1 MKKVPHTVRNVS
13 IMLVL
18 LCLAFL
24 ISLLFQQVFD
34 VEEHITMLFVFAVFL
49 TSLLTEGY
57 VYGMIAA
64 VVSVLAVNYAFTFPY
79 FAFNFN
85 VPVNFVSAI
94 IMIVIA
100 ALTSMLTTK
109 VKQHQA
115 IQAETERER
124 MRANLL
130 RAVSHDLRT
139 PLTTIYG
146 SAATL
151 LEKKGSLTEQQQE
164 RMLEGI
170 KEDSEWLV
178 RMVENLLSITR
189 LDSGKVKII
198 KTPTVL
204 DELIDSVLLKFNKR
218 YPRQNDFAGYS
229 RRNRDYSHGCPFN

>member
-34 VEEHITMLFVFAVFL
+34 VEEHITTLFVFAVFL

-100 ALTSMLTTK
+100 ALT
-109 VKQHQA
+109 A
-115 IQAETERER
+115 
-124 MRANLL
+124 
-130 RAVSHDLRT
+130 
-139 PLTTIYG
+139 
-146 SAATL
+146 
-151 LEKKGSLTEQQQE
+151 
-164 RMLEGI
+164 
-170 KEDSEWLV
+170 
-178 RMVENLLSITR
+178 
-189 LDSGKVKII
+189 
-198 KTPTVL
+198 
-204 DELIDSVLLKFNKR
+204 
-218 YPRQNDFAGYS
+218 
-229 RRNRDYSHGCPFN
+229 C